1 MKYCGKDLWG
11 SKQEMKN
18 MIYNRKMLFDTDY
31 WEVLEF
37 KDAWQ
42 LVKHGVSMTYLK
54 ECKTETYEV
63 FADRLLKI
71 TLAK

>member
-1 MKYCGKDLWG
+1 
-11 SKQEMKN
+11 
-18 MIYNRKMLFDTDY
+18 
-31 WEVLEF
+31 VLEF